1 MTRWDLSQ
9 EHKIGSKSLDEIQ
22 LGNRT
27 KLENHKDIS
36 RDAEKRYLKN
46 PMNIHDK
53 ILKKI
58 LKK

>member
-22 LGNRT
+22 LGNRP

-36 RDAEKRYLKN
+36 RDAEKKVS
-46 PMNIHDK
+46 
-53 ILKKI
+53 
-58 LKK
+58 